1 MKLKKFLIGSFVGL
15 VALSSAGLSV
25 SASKGDLGTDV
36 SRFQPQ
42 LTNNSGND
50 KFSIAQIG
58 GYDKTIGIYNQAP
71 YSDQIYQGQNMGYH
85 MHNYIWLATGA
96 DQNLTKQTLDYFL
109 KDIKTPYG
117 SVVALD
123 YEDNASGDKEANTA
137 NVLYGMRLVK
147 QAGFTPMLYSYKP
160 YILAH
165 LNYQEILKEFPNS
178 IWVAGYQKYGNK
190 PDYRYFPSM
199 DGVAMWQFSDS
210 PRDLDVDLTGITN
223 NGYTK
228 DTKANPSDQPIAQP
242 VNPSNVPASVKKPE
256 QPTEP
261 TTPKKQKPANSVW
274 KPQTYTITSGDT
286 LSNISAKVGDSIA
299 TLVANNNIS
308 NPNAIYVGQKLLVN
322 NFNNYNLGGSGLHQR
337 VRYVQPGDTL
347 TKLHYL
353 LGDSYATIIANNPDV
368 FTNGYYSTLYSGQ
381 PIVFYN

>member
-1 MKLKKFLIGSFVGL
+1 MDAKKALKDSFLPVAIVAGMIGVGL
-15 VALSSAGLSV
+15 AINQPVH
-25 SASKGDLGTDV
+25 ASPHDLGTDV

-50 KFSIAQIG
+50 KFSIAQVG
-58 GYDKTIGIYNQAP
+58 GYDKSIGIYDQAP
-71 YSDQIYQGQNMGYH
+71 YSDQIYQGQNMGYR

-123 YEDNASGDKEANTA
+123 YEDNASNDVEANTA
-137 NVLYGMRLVK
+137 NVIYGMQLVR

-160 YILAH
+160 YLLAH
-165 LNYQEILKEFPNS
+165 INVNEILKEFPNS
-178 IWVAGYQKYGNK
+178 LWVAGYQKYGNQ

-199 DGVAMWQFSDS
+199 DGVVMWQFNDN

-242 VNPSNVPASVKKPE
+242 QPVKHD
-256 QPTEP
+256 EP
-261 TTPKKQKPANSVW
+261 KQSTW
-274 KPQTYTITSGDT
+274 KPVTYTVVNGDT
-286 LSNISAKVGDSIA
+286 LTAISNKTGDSVATIA
-299 TLVANNNIS
+299 ANNDIS
-308 NPNAIYVGQKLLVN
+308 NPNAIYVGQRLLVN
-322 NFNNYNLGGSGLHQR
+322 HIKFQQAIGLNQK

-347 TKLHYL
+347 TKLSYL
-353 LGDSYATIIANNPDV
+353 IGDRWQTIVANNPYV
-368 FTNGYYSTLYSGQ
+368 FTDGYYSTIYQNQ
-381 PIVFYN
+381 PIYFYR

>member
-1 MKLKKFLIGSFVGL
+1 MKLKKFLMGYFIGLLSF
-15 VALSSAGLSV
+15 SSIGVSV

-36 SRFQPQ
+36 SKYQPTV
-42 LTNNSGND
+42 TNVTGKD
-50 KFSIAQIG
+50 KFTFAQIG
-58 GYDKTIGIYNQAP
+58 GSVDGWLYDQAP
-71 YSDQIYQGQNMGYH
+71 YSDQVYQAQNMGLRA
-85 MHNYIWLATGA
+85 HNYIWLQTGSNQA
-96 DQNLTKQTLDYFL
+96 ETKDALDYFL
-109 KDIKTPYG
+109 SNVKTPYG
-117 SVVALD
+117 SDIGLD
-123 YEDNASGDKEANTA
+123 VEDGATGDVEANTA

-147 QAGFTPMLYSYKP
+147 QAGFTPLFYSYKP

-165 LNYQEILKEFPNS
+165 YNYKEILKEFPNS

-199 DGVAMWQFSDS
+199 DGVAMWQFNDS
-210 PRDLDVDLTGITN
+210 PRDLDVDLIGITD

-228 DTKANPSDQPIAQP
+228 NTKDNPSDQPIAQP
-242 VNPSNVPASVKKPE
+242 VNPSNVSASVKKPE

-261 TTPKKQKPANSVW
+261 TTPKKQKPASSVW
-274 KPQTYTITSGDT
+274 KPQTYTVVSGDT
-286 LSNISAKVGDSIA
+286 LSNISSKVGDSVA

-322 NFNNYNLGGSGLHQR
+322 NFNNYNLGGSSLHRR

-353 LGDSYATIIANNPDV
+353 LGDSYATIIANNPEV
-368 FTNGYYSTLYSGQ
+368 FTEGYYSTLYVGQ